1 MARAE
6 GWVMRPL
13 LRLDRD
19 LGLGDFGRRR
29 RRLRVRA
36 HADQSHGRLHHRL
49 VLLGEQRGSEQ
60 QREHQQQQQRA
71 ADEHLGCERHGI
83 GDLGRASRPH
93 RSLPLGPERPSA
105 SAARPE
111 CAAAEESAAAG
122 QGSKLW
128 RQQDGTCCPA
138 AARRGGRPWSAS
150 PPCYSTRPSRR
161 RRARARSRTRGPRA
175 PAGSCRLH
183 GQKAGRSATLGRHR
197 SAAAALFSVSTRRG
211 LSSRA
216 QRATLTKR
224 ASGAAGGRVGCGKP
238 GHFGHAAP
246 PPRRRTSLFESSL

>member
-1 MARAE
+1 
-6 GWVMRPL
+6 MRHL
-13 LRLDRD
+13 LSLDRD

-29 RRLRVRA
+29 RRRRRLRVRP
-36 HADQSHGRLHHRL
+36 HADQPHGRLHHRL

-60 QREHQQQQQRA
+60 QREQQQQQQRA
-71 ADEHLGCERHGI
+71 SNEHLGGERCEI

-93 RSLPLGPERPSA
+93 CSLPLGPERPSA

-111 CAAAEESAAAG
+111 CAAAEGSAAAG
-122 QGSKLW
+122 QGSEL
-128 RQQDGTCCPA
+128 RRHQDGASCPA

-150 PPCYSTRPSRR
+150 PLRYSTRPSRR

-197 SAAAALFSVSTRRG
+197 SAAAALFSASTRRG
-211 LSSRA
+211 LSS
-216 QRATLTKR
+216 L
-224 ASGAAGGRVGCGKP
+224 SGPEGRPEQARFWSGG
-238 GHFGHAAP
+238 
-246 PPRRRTSLFESSL
+246 